1 MSCECCCEKTIET
14 KKEQYL
20 KEEISKEDY
29 LTFIKNTVLKQ
40 VISLEFDKDSIHTL
54 DEMRCNLFEAY
65 FLIGSGVLGMD
76 IEEFEFMSCVFDMMS
91 D

>member
-1 MSCECCCEKTIET
+1 MSCEETIET

-20 KEEISKEDY
+20 KGEISKEDY

-40 VISLEFDKDSIHTL
+40 VISLEFDKDSINTL
-54 DEMRCNLFEAY
+54 DEIRGNLFEAY
-65 FLIGSGVLGMD
+65 FLIGSGVLDMD
-76 IEEFEFMSCVFDMMS
+76 IKEFEFMSCVLDMMS